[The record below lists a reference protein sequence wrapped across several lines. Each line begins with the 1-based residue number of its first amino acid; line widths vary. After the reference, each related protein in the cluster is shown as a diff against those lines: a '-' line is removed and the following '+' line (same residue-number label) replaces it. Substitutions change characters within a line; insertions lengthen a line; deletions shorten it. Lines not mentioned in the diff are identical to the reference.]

1 MLTLSRWPRKTRG
14 YTLIEMLV
22 VLAVLAMLA
31 ALAWPVLRG
40 LSAQTRLKDA
50 AGQLRVALARTRLH
64 AIESGTPWRFRF
76 QPGTGRFE
84 TAAGMSADDD
94 QPWATAPTAESDAEP
109 EDEAD
114 EHTLPH
120 GVTFCDPEQLD
131 APPLAPEEVSRSERL
146 PWSAPIVFYPNGRTS
161 NARIWL
167 ADRGDLR
174 VDVVLRG
181 LTATATIGRP
191 KRIERP
197 EDRIE
202 QQGPGEQP

>member
-1 MLTLSRWPRKTRG
+1 MLTPPSRPRKNRG

-31 ALAWPVLRG
+31 ALAWPALRG

-94 QPWATAPTAESDAEP
+94 QP
-109 EDEAD
+109 EDETD
-114 EHTLPH
+114 EQMLPH

-131 APPLAPEEVSRSERL
+131 APPLAPEEARRSQLL

-161 NARIWL
+161 NARIRL

-191 KRIERP
+191 ERIERS
-197 EDRIE
+197 EDWIE
-202 QQGPGEQP
+202 RQGPGEQP

>member
-1 MLTLSRWPRKTRG
+1 
-14 YTLIEMLV
+14 LIEMLV

-31 ALAWPVLRG
+31 ALAWPALRG

-64 AIESGTPWRFRF
+64 AIESGMPWRFRF

-94 QPWATAPTAESDAEP
+94 QPWSTTPTAESDTELDTELGNP
-109 EDEAD
+109 TEDEAD
-114 EHTLPH
+114 EQTLPH

-131 APPLAPEEVSRSERL
+131 APPLAPEEASRSQRL

-167 ADRGDLR
+167 ADRGDLH

-202 QQGPGEQP
+202 RQGPGEQP